1 MLPLGA
7 KLSIALDCW
16 TSPFQQA
23 FMAISGYFLDQEWNY
38 RELLLGFEPLEGSH
52 TGRNLS
58 LVLSEVLQMNQISDR
73 IVAITT
79 DNASNNDTMIASIRE
94 IFPETTMIR
103 IPCIAHVIQLSLK
116 QLLGQMKANP
126 QNEMVEMVWSEE
138 RNQSARQSARQDI
151 ANTLNKVRSD
161 LNPFI

>member
-16 TSPFQQA
+16 TSLFQQA

-38 RELLLGFEPLEGSH
+38 RELLLGFEPLKGSH

-103 IPCIAHVIQLSLK
+103 IPYIAHVI
-116 QLLGQMKANP
+116 
-126 QNEMVEMVWSEE
+126 
-138 RNQSARQSARQDI
+138 
-151 ANTLNKVRSD
+151 
-161 LNPFI
+161 